1 MFSDRAIIRYVSPI
15 VKYVI
20 VGLFV
25 LEYYICIR
33 YECEY
38 RIER

>member
-25 LEYYICIR
+25 LEYYI
-33 YECEY
+33 
-38 RIER
+38 RI